1 MRKIIL
7 SMPGCSRCKSLAAQC
22 PDAEVVELD
31 QATLLA
37 LARPLNITSMPIVVL
52 SGEPQDL
59 ATELKA
65 RGVLEE
71 IAHQRKYEP
80 ADGYEGCGNTI
91 EVEMAREA
99 LGLPDD
105 IK

>member
-31 QATLLA
+31 QAVLLA

-52 SGEPQDL
+52 VGNPQEL
-59 ATELKA
+59 AEKLK
-65 RGVLEE
+65 
-71 IAHQRKYEP
+71 
-80 ADGYEGCGNTI
+80 
-91 EVEMAREA
+91 
-99 LGLPDD
+99 
-105 IK
+105 